1 MRCDGLH
8 CDGCRHGGPAGPAA
22 AVVVL
27 AVFIAVG
34 LHKFWPQIVSALEI
48 AAWTLVSVA
57 GTAGVVTGTVITTKA
72 VRARRARREPRQ
84 VTPGE
89 YRPGYRIIPGTVLD
103 DRAALGQPRPATRP
117 WRARPRQ
124 QARRSP
130 R

>member
-8 CDGCRHGGPAGPAA
+8 CDGCRHGGPVGPAA

-34 LHKFWPQIVSALEI
+34 LHKVWPQIVSALEI

-57 GTAGVVTGTVITTKA
+57 GTAAVVTGTVITTKA
-72 VRARRARREPRQ
+72 VRARRARRE

-89 YRPGYRIIPGTVLD
+89 YRPGYRIIPGAVLH
-103 DRAALGQPRPATRP
+103 DRAALDQHRRHAAPWQRHRQPDR
-117 WRARPRQ
+117 RPR
-124 QARRSP
+124 
-130 R
+130 